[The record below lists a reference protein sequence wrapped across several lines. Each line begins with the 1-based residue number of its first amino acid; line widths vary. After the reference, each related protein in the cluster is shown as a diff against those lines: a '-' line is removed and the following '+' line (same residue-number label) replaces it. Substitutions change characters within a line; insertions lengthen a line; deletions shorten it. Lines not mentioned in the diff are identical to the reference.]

1 MRLTPLVTSRLSTE
15 RVTNYASI
23 VGKRVFWNN
32 DTAGGQP
39 RSALRVRVDEMHK
52 KRSRKAY
59 PAELS
64 APLCHGLVHRGGKF
78 RNRMNIAGYPLYPA
92 VKDRS
97 HFIEDNNIAKLACF
111 IGYVTAPFASRAWH
125 LYLTQGALV
134 GSGIGFVI
142 VPSTAV
148 LSQWFSKRR
157 SMANGISS
165 AGSGVRG
172 AAFTWGTAAMIKLQ
186 GLDWALR
193 ATGII
198 TLVGIVIATLLL
210 RHRNSQI
217 QPNQRA
223 FDIALLRS
231 RAVALLLMWAFTT
244 MFGYVVLLFSL
255 SEFALAIGLS
265 RKQATDIVGFLN
277 VGTAIGRPLIG
288 LVSDRFSR
296 VATACVLTLLCGLI
310 CFVLWLPATSFGLT
324 LFFSILCGAILG
336 VFWMTIGPLS
346 AEVAGIQN
354 LQATLSLAWAATILP
369 AASAEV
375 IALMLQGL
383 PAPRTY
389 VYPQVFAGLAY
400 IIASGFLAALW
411 INLRHR
417 DSASQ
422 TRRLPGGIAG
432 RNQPSSTEPLLELI
446 QPREDDGEVLLLREE
461 EPTSHHEIRETDGAG
476 NTAASSSSA
485 PTDVLSPLSDSF
497 DSSNSII
504 HSGNRSEPLETS
516 CDKAAEIL
524 VEFHSQTD
532 PSWAR
537 SALGCHGDNSCSVKN
552 TKIFQLMDH
561 IH

>member
-1 MRLTPLVTSRLSTE
+1 MHESGQADDDVLLSPDGGYGWVVVGSCFILNALTWGVTASFGVYLTEYVSSERFANAKPLEYGL
-15 RVTNYASI
+15 
-23 VGKRVFWNN
+23 VGGLNFSC
-32 DTAGGQP
+32 AM
-39 RSALRVRVDEMHK
+39 L
-52 KRSRKAY
+52 
-59 PAELS
+59 L
-64 APLCHGLVHRGGKF
+64 APLATHL
-78 RNRMNIAGYPLYPA
+78 AGRYPLKA
-92 VKDRS
+92 VVLLGCS
-97 HFIEDNNIAKLACF
+97 LQS

-165 AGSGVRG
+165 AGSGVGG
-172 AAFTWGTAAMIKLQ
+172 AAFTWGTAAMIRLQ

-383 PAPRTY
+383 PAPRTSA
-389 VYPQVFAGLAY
+389 VDKL
-400 IIASGFLAALW
+400 
-411 INLRHR
+411 
-417 DSASQ
+417 ASQ
-422 TRRLPGGIAG
+422 RLSIP
-432 RNQPSSTEPLLELI
+432 
-446 QPREDDGEVLLLREE
+446 
-461 EPTSHHEIRETDGAG
+461 
-476 NTAASSSSA
+476 NTQAAWWY
-485 PTDVLSPLSDSF
+485 
-497 DSSNSII
+497 
-504 HSGNRSEPLETS
+504 R
-516 CDKAAEIL
+516 
-524 VEFHSQTD
+524 
-532 PSWAR
+532 
-537 SALGCHGDNSCSVKN
+537 
-552 TKIFQLMDH
+552 
-561 IH
+561 